1 MTTIYTPREFAKL
14 VKRTP
19 LTLRRWEKAGIIQAY
34 RTPTNRRYY
43 THEQYLALLG
53 QNPTGRKTVV
63 YYRVSSAGQKPDRQR
78 QKQALEQFCVASGR
92 AVDDWISDI
101 GSGLNFSRKNF
112 TALMDA
118 VERGE
123 IKEIV
128 IGHKDRLVRFGY
140 EWFQAFCEKHGTTL
154 TVMNVESL
162 SPEQEMRQ
170 DLLAIIHCFSSRLYG
185 LRKSKKTLQAI
196 VHEPT
201 P

>member
-53 QNPTGRKTVV
+53 QDPTGRKTVV
-63 YYRVSSAGQKPDRQR
+63 YYRVSSAGQKPDLQS

-92 AVDDWISDI
+92 AVDDWRSDI

-112 TALMDA
+112 NTLMDA

-128 IGHKDRLVRFGY
+128 IAHKDRLVRFGY

-185 LRKSKKTLQAI
+185 LRKYKKTLQAI
-196 VHEPT
+196 VHEPS

>member
-1 MTTIYTPREFAKL
+1 MTTLYTPRDAKL

-63 YYRVSSAGQKPDRQR
+63 YYRVSSAGQKRDRQR

-112 TALMDA
+112 NTLMDA
-118 VERGE
+118 VEQGE

-185 LRKSKKTLQAI
+185 LRKYKKTLQAI